1 MSPIFPALVPHA
13 ADAGPQVPVTVLTG
27 FLGSGKTT
35 LLNHWVKQPEL
46 GECAVLIN
54 EFGSVGLDHH
64 LVQQVDEQVVLLD
77 SGCICCSVQ
86 GSLVEALQG
95 LFMKAIQRKIKPF
108 KRLIIET
115 TGLADPAPVLFT
127 LREEGFIAQRYRFD
141 GTVTVVDAGHI
152 EQQLAAQYEAVKQ
165 VALAD
170 LLVVSKGD
178 LVDEE
183 TLARVEAQ
191 LAALNPAAPIQRVSN
206 GVLSPAVLE
215 RLGAYNEA
223 AGRDVRQ
230 LLAWLRTESP
240 KQGLAS
246 PMQPK
251 MTPFAAKVG
260 TAAPTRFEHGNIES
274 FSLRIG
280 EPLKPSRL
288 LAAIDAVQA
297 QYGDALLR
305 LKGILQLEGE
315 SQPVV
320 IHGVHGQLYPLQALG
335 EWPEGKAQSRLVFI
349 VKSQDRVGIEQLFFS
364 TLKAPE
370 PSLEEHLK
378 AMLGQPDA

>member
-1 MSPIFPALVPHA
+1 M
-13 ADAGPQVPVTVLTG
+13 
-27 FLGSGKTT
+27 
-35 LLNHWVKQPEL
+35 
-46 GECAVLIN
+46 
-54 EFGSVGLDHH
+54 
-64 LVQQVDEQVVLLD
+64 
-77 SGCICCSVQ
+77 
-86 GSLVEALQG
+86 EALQG

-127 LREEGFIAQRYRFD
+127 LKEEGFIAQRYRFD

-152 EQQLAAQYEAVKQ
+152 EQQLGQQYEAVKQ

-178 LVDEE
+178 LVEAE
-183 TLARVEAQ
+183 VLARVEAR
-191 LAALNPAAPIQRVSN
+191 LALLNPAAPIQRVCN
-206 GVLSPAVLE
+206 GELSPTVLE
-215 RLGAYNEA
+215 KLGAYNEA

-246 PMQPK
+246 PLQPR
-251 MTPFAAKVG
+251 MTPAAARVG
-260 TAAPTRFEHGNIES
+260 TATPTHFEHGNIES

-305 LKGILQLEGE
+305 LKGILLLEGE

-320 IHGVHGQLYPLQALG
+320 IHGVHGQLYPLQTLG
-335 EWPEGKAQSRLVFI
+335 EWPEGRAQSRLVFI
-349 VKSQDRVGIEQLFFS
+349 VKSRDKAGIETLFLE

-370 PSLEEHLK
+370 PTLEEQLR

>member
-1 MSPIFPALVPHA
+1 MTDMQDTRI
-13 ADAGPQVPVTVLTG
+13 PVTLLTG

-178 LVDEE
+178 LVDGEQLE
-183 TLARVEAQ
+183 RVEAQ
-191 LAALNPAAPIQRVSN
+191 LAALNPAAPIERVSN

-215 RLGAYNEA
+215 KLGAYNEA

-230 LLAWLRTESP
+230 LLAWLRTEAP

-251 MTPFAAKVG
+251 MKPFAAKVG
-260 TAAPTRFEHGNIES
+260 TAAPTHFEHGNIES

-349 VKSQDRVGIEQLFFS
+349 VKSQDKEGIERLFLD

-370 PSLEEHLK
+370 PSLEEQLR

>member
-1 MSPIFPALVPHA
+1 M
-13 ADAGPQVPVTVLTG
+13 
-27 FLGSGKTT
+27 
-35 LLNHWVKQPEL
+35 
-46 GECAVLIN
+46 
-54 EFGSVGLDHH
+54 
-64 LVQQVDEQVVLLD
+64 
-77 SGCICCSVQ
+77 
-86 GSLVEALQG
+86 
-95 LFMKAIQRKIKPF
+95 
-108 KRLIIET
+108 
-115 TGLADPAPVLFT
+115 
-127 LREEGFIAQRYRFD
+127 
-141 GTVTVVDAGHI
+141 
-152 EQQLAAQYEAVKQ
+152 
-165 VALAD
+165 ALAD

-178 LVDEE
+178 LVEEE

-191 LAALNPAAPIQRVSN
+191 LAALNPAAPIQQVSN
-206 GVLSPAVLE
+206 GELSPAVLE
-215 RLGAYNEA
+215 KLGAYNEA

-251 MTPFAAKVG
+251 MKPFAAKVG
-260 TAAPTRFEHGNIES
+260 TAAPTHFEHGNIES

-288 LAAIDAVQA
+288 LAAIDAVQG

-335 EWPEGKAQSRLVFI
+335 EWPEGKAQSRLV
-349 VKSQDRVGIEQLFFS
+349 VHREEPGQGGHRASSSWRRSRPRSPVWKSNSGPCSASRMPD
-364 TLKAPE
+364 
-370 PSLEEHLK
+370 
-378 AMLGQPDA
+378 MLI

>member
-1 MSPIFPALVPHA
+1 MTDNQDTRI
-13 ADAGPQVPVTVLTG
+13 PVTLLTG

-64 LVQQVDEQVVLLD
+64 LVQQIDEQVVLLD

-127 LREEGFIAQRYRFD
+127 LTEEGFIAQRYRFD

-152 EQQLAAQYEAVKQ
+152 EQQLASQYEAVKQ

-178 LVDEE
+178 LVDGE
-183 TLARVEAQ
+183 TLARVNAQ
-191 LAALNPAAPIQRVSN
+191 LVALNPAAPVEHVTQ
-206 GVLSPAVLE
+206 GALSPTVLE
-215 RLGAYNEA
+215 TLGAYNEG
-223 AGRDVRQ
+223 AGRDARR
-230 LLAWLRTESP
+230 LLAWLRTESS

-246 PMQPK
+246 PMQPRL
-251 MTPFAAKVG
+251 TPASGKVG
-260 TAAPTRFEHGNIES
+260 LAAPTHFEHGNIES

-280 EPLKPSRL
+280 EPLKPARL
-288 LAAIDAVQA
+288 LAAIEAVQLA
-297 QYGDALLR
+297 HGDALLR

-320 IHGVHGQLYPLQALG
+320 IHGVHGQLYPLQTLLD
-335 EWPEGKAQSRLVFI
+335 WPEGRAQSRLVFI
-349 VKSQDRVGIEQLFFS
+349 VRCADRAAIEALFLG

-370 PSLEEHLK
+370 PSMEERLK
-378 AMLGQPDA
+378 AMLGSPDA

>member
-1 MSPIFPALVPHA
+1 MTDRQDTRI
-13 ADAGPQVPVTVLTG
+13 PVTLLTG

-127 LREEGFIAQRYRFD
+127 LKEEGFIAQRYRFD

-152 EQQLAAQYEAVKQ
+152 EQQLAAQFEAVKQ

-170 LLVVSKGD
+170 LLVLSKGD
-178 LVDEE
+178 LVEAEQLD
-183 TLARVEAQ
+183 RVEAQ
-191 LAALNPAAPIQRVSN
+191 LATLNPAAPIERVSN

-215 RLGAYNEA
+215 KLGAYNEA

-246 PMQPK
+246 PMQQIMQPK
-251 MTPFAAKVG
+251 MQPFAAKVG
-260 TAAPTRFEHGNIES
+260 AAAPTHFDHGNIES

-320 IHGVHGQLYPLQALG
+320 IHGVHGQLYPLQTLLD
-335 EWPEGKAQSRLVFI
+335 WPEGRAQSRLVFI
-349 VKSQDRVGIEQLFFS
+349 VRRADKAAIEALFLA

-370 PSLEEHLK
+370 PSLEQRLK
-378 AMLGQPDA
+378 AMLGSPDA

>member
-1 MSPIFPALVPHA
+1 MTDMQDTRI
-13 ADAGPQVPVTVLTG
+13 PVTLLTG

-64 LVQQVDEQVVLLD
+64 LVQQVDEQVMLLD

-178 LVDEE
+178 LVDGEQ
-183 TLARVEAQ
+183 LARVEAQ
-191 LAALNPAAPIQRVSN
+191 LAALNPAAPIQQVTN
-206 GVLSPAVLE
+206 GELSPNVLE
-215 RLGAYNEA
+215 KLGAYNEA

-251 MTPFAAKVG
+251 MQPFAAKVG
-260 TAAPTRFEHGNIES
+260 TAAPTHFEHGRAFAHNNIES

-335 EWPEGKAQSRLVFI
+335 DWPEGKAQSRLVFI
-349 VKSQDRVGIEQLFFS
+349 VKSQDKAGIEQLFMA

-370 PSLEEHLK
+370 PTLEDRLK

>member
-1 MSPIFPALVPHA
+1 MQDTRI
-13 ADAGPQVPVTVLTG
+13 PVTLLTG

-64 LVQQVDEQVVLLD
+64 LVQQVDEQVMLLD

-178 LVDEE
+178 LVDGEQ
-183 TLARVEAQ
+183 LARVETQ
-191 LAALNPAAPIQRVSN
+191 LAALNPAVPLQLVTN
-206 GVLSPAVLE
+206 GELSPKVLE
-215 RLGAYNEA
+215 KLGAYNEA

-240 KQGLAS
+240 RQGLAS

-251 MTPFAAKVG
+251 IQPFAAKVG
-260 TAAPTRFEHGNIES
+260 TAAPTHFEHGNIES

-335 EWPEGKAQSRLVFI
+335 DWPEGKAQSRLVFI
-349 VKSQDRVGIEQLFFS
+349 VKSQDKAGIEQLFMA

-370 PSLEEHLK
+370 PTLEERLK
-378 AMLGQPDA
+378 AMLGQPDN

>member
-1 MSPIFPALVPHA
+1 MTAEKVA
-13 ADAGPQVPVTVLTG
+13 
-27 FLGSGKTT
+27 SG
-35 LLNHWVKQPEL
+35 V
-46 GECAVLIN
+46 
-54 EFGSVGLDHH
+54 
-64 LVQQVDEQVVLLD
+64 
-77 SGCICCSVQ
+77 
-86 GSLVEALQG
+86 
-95 LFMKAIQRKIKPF
+95 
-108 KRLIIET
+108 
-115 TGLADPAPVLFT
+115 
-127 LREEGFIAQRYRFD
+127 
-141 GTVTVVDAGHI
+141 
-152 EQQLAAQYEAVKQ
+152 
-165 VALAD
+165 
-170 LLVVSKGD
+170 
-178 LVDEE
+178 
-183 TLARVEAQ
+183 
-191 LAALNPAAPIQRVSN
+191 
-206 GVLSPAVLE
+206 
-215 RLGAYNEA
+215 
-223 AGRDVRQ
+223 
-230 LLAWLRTESP
+230 
-240 KQGLAS
+240 
-246 PMQPK
+246 
-251 MTPFAAKVG
+251 
-260 TAAPTRFEHGNIES
+260 APTRFEHGNIES

>member
-1 MSPIFPALVPHA
+1 M
-13 ADAGPQVPVTVLTG
+13 
-27 FLGSGKTT
+27 
-35 LLNHWVKQPEL
+35 
-46 GECAVLIN
+46 
-54 EFGSVGLDHH
+54 
-64 LVQQVDEQVVLLD
+64 
-77 SGCICCSVQ
+77 
-86 GSLVEALQG
+86 
-95 LFMKAIQRKIKPF
+95 
-108 KRLIIET
+108 
-115 TGLADPAPVLFT
+115 
-127 LREEGFIAQRYRFD
+127 
-141 GTVTVVDAGHI
+141 
-152 EQQLAAQYEAVKQ
+152 
-165 VALAD
+165 
-170 LLVVSKGD
+170 
-178 LVDEE
+178 
-183 TLARVEAQ
+183 
-191 LAALNPAAPIQRVSN
+191 
-206 GVLSPAVLE
+206 LSPAVLE
-215 RLGAYNEA
+215 KLGAYNEA

-240 KQGLAS
+240 RQGLAS

-260 TAAPTRFEHGNIES
+260 TAAPTHVAHGNIES

-320 IHGVHGQLYPLQALG
+320 IHGVHGQLYPLQSLG

-349 VKSQDRVGIEQLFFS
+349 VKSQDREGIERLFLD
-364 TLKAPE
+364 TLRAPE
-370 PSLEEHLK
+370 PSLEERLK

>member
-1 MSPIFPALVPHA
+1 MTDMQDTRI
-13 ADAGPQVPVTVLTG
+13 PVTLLTG

-64 LVQQVDEQVVLLD
+64 LVQQVDEQVMLLD

-178 LVDEE
+178 LVDGEQ
-183 TLARVEAQ
+183 LARVEAQ
-191 LAALNPAAPIQRVSN
+191 LAALNPAAPIERVTN
-206 GVLSPAVLE
+206 GELSPAVLE
-215 RLGAYNEA
+215 KLGAYNEA

-240 KQGLAS
+240 SRGWPRRCSRRCSRSPPRWARRRPPTSSMATSRVSLFAS
-246 PMQPK
+246 ASRSSRPACWPPSTRCRRNTAMPCCGSRGS
-251 MTPFAAKVG
+251 AAG
-260 TAAPTRFEHGNIES
+260 G
-274 FSLRIG
+274 G
-280 EPLKPSRL
+280 EPAGGDPRRPRPALSAAGIGRL
-288 LAAIDAVQA
+288 A
-297 QYGDALLR
+297 G
-305 LKGILQLEGE
+305 G
-315 SQPVV
+315 
-320 IHGVHGQLYPLQALG
+320 
-335 EWPEGKAQSRLVFI
+335 
-349 VKSQDRVGIEQLFFS
+349 
-364 TLKAPE
+364 
-370 PSLEEHLK
+370 
-378 AMLGQPDA
+378 